1 MIKVNGNEYD
11 PSRVELLHRE
21 GIRIKISLDEIT
33 NLETAVQGKNT
44 DALCVMAQ
52 GDKYFCLIK
61 PTGQITDNTPVYLMS
76 KIILKKCK
84 TDVIWETA
92 RPQIDLRRP
101 PMRRSDTSYS
111 QQNRQ
116 RRPTQN
122 YNNDYSDNY

>member
-11 PSRVELLHRE
+11 PSRIALLHRE
-21 GIRIKISLDEIT
+21 GVRIKITLDEIT
-33 NLETAVQGKNT
+33 NLETAVQCKDT

-101 PMRRSDTSYS
+101 SMRRNDTPYN

-116 RRPTQN
+116 RRPAPN
-122 YNNDYSDNY
+122 YSNNYSDNY

>member
-11 PSRVELLHRE
+11 PSRIALLHRE
-21 GIRIKISLDEIT
+21 GVRIKIALDEIT
-33 NLETAVQGKNT
+33 NLETAVQGKDT

-92 RPQIDLRRP
+92 RPQIDLRRS
-101 PMRRSDTSYS
+101 PMRRNDAPYN

-116 RRPTQN
+116 RRPAPN

>member
-101 PMRRSDTSYS
+101 PMRRSDTSYN

>member
-33 NLETAVQGKNT
+33 NLETAVQGRNT

-84 TDVIWETA
+84 ADVIWETA

-101 PMRRSDTSYS
+101 PMRRSDTPYN

>member
-11 PSRVELLHRE
+11 PSRIALLHRE
-21 GIRIKISLDEIT
+21 GVRIKITLDEIT
-33 NLETAVQGKNT
+33 NLETAVQSKNT
-44 DALCVMAQ
+44 DALCVMTQ

-61 PTGQITDNTPVYLMS
+61 PTEQITDNTPVYLMS

-101 PMRRSDTSYS
+101 SMRRNDTPYN

-116 RRPTQN
+116 RRPAPN
-122 YNNDYSDNY
+122 YSNNYSDNY

>member
-1 MIKVNGNEYD
+1 MIKVNGNIYD

-21 GIRIKISLDEIT
+21 GIRIKITLDEIT
-33 NLETAVQGKNT
+33 NLETAVQGKDT
-44 DALCVMAQ
+44 DTLCVMAQ

-61 PTGQITDNTPVYLMS
+61 PAKQITDNTPVYLMS

-101 PMRRSDTSYS
+101 PMRRSDTSYG

>member
-21 GIRIKISLDEIT
+21 GIRIKITLDEIT

-61 PTGQITDNTPVYLMS
+61 PTGQITGNTPVYLMS